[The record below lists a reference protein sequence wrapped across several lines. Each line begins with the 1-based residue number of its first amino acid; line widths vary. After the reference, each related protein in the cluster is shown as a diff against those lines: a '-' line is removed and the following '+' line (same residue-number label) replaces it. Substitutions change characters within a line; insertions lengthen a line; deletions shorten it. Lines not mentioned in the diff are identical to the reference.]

1 MAPSGTGSDG
11 QRPLSDERQVEEVGG
26 NCGSPCVRCAPKC
39 GGDFHRSGRYSGK
52 WGLPSSARPTASAPI
67 FFPLTLIRSAFVFP
81 ALFFRVWLC
90 ESMGKDPNDS
100 QVTTRH
106 HSWSFR
112 SLEWCRVSPASW
124 WTPSQDQAGLRED
137 AGFWSRVFN
146 SMGHPP
152 PSCRRA
158 VRVTRCARPTSGVSG
173 PHNSVQ

>member
-1 MAPSGTGSDG
+1 MALGATDNVHWATSDK
-11 QRPLSDERQVEEVGG
+11 L
-26 NCGSPCVRCAPKC
+26 K
-39 GGDFHRSGRYSGK
+39 
-52 WGLPSSARPTASAPI
+52 
-67 FFPLTLIRSAFVFP
+67 RSAEVAVARACGAPQSAGATFIVLGGIPGSEGCRAVP
-81 ALFFRVWLC
+81 APQHLPRSSSRSLLSAVCLSSNYPRVWLC
-90 ESMGKDPNDS
+90 ESMGKDPNDP